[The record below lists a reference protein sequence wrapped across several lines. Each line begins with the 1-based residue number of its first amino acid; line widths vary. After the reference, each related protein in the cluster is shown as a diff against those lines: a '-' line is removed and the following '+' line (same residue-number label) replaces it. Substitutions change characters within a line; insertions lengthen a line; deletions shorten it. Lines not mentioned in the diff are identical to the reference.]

1 MKKTWR
7 STLDQVPND
16 DYLVLVSQD
25 NGDKTLARYYE
36 DMWIGEFTNRVIFV
50 AYWMPIPLT
59 PSE

>member
-16 DYLVLVSQD
+16 DFLVLVSQD

-36 DMWIGEFTNRVIFV
+36 DMWICEFTNRVIFV
-50 AYWMPIPLT
+50 EYWMPIPLT
-59 PSE
+59 PTE